1 MAKWLTQEEQS
12 SWRAWLSASRMLT
25 EQLSKELSEKH
36 GLSIADYVILV
47 QLSES
52 PDHQVRMSDLA
63 EQTLASRSRL
73 SHQIDRMEQR
83 GLVRREACSDDRR
96 GYFAILTDA
105 GLQAI
110 VEAAPDHVAGVRTHL
125 VDLLG
130 PANFAALGDACA
142 RVTEHLESMHLDSI
156 DSKGECD

>member
-1 MAKWLTQEEQS
+1 MTKWLTQEEQS

-110 VEAAPDHVAGVRTHL
+110 IEAAPDHVAGVRNHL

-142 RVTEHLESMHLDSI
+142 RVTAHLESI
-156 DSKGECD
+156 DSKGACD

>member
-105 GLQAI
+105 GLRAI

>member
-1 MAKWLTQEEQS
+1 MTEWLSQEEQR
-12 SWRAWLSASRMLT
+12 SWRAWLSASRLLN

-36 GLSIADYVILV
+36 GLTIADYVILV

-52 PDHQVRMSDLA
+52 PEHQVRMSDLA
-63 EQTLASRSRL
+63 EQTLSSRSRR
-73 SHQIDRMEQR
+73 SHQIDRMEKR

-130 PANFAALGDACA
+130 PANFAALGNACA
-142 RVTEHLESMHLDSI
+142 RVTEHLESI
-156 DSKGECD
+156 DSKSECD